1 MARRIFIA
9 LTLWCCHAPAFAA
22 PAPDAATAAQK
33 HWAFQPVVAVHPPAV
48 KNESWVRT
56 PVDRFILARLESKGL
71 APALASSREQF
82 IRRVTYGLTGLPP
95 SPEEVEAFLADKQ
108 SGAEARLVNRLL
120 ASPHYGERWARHW
133 LDLVRYAET
142 DGYEHDLVRPHAWR
156 YRDYV
161 IRSFNDDKPY
171 DRFIREQIAG
181 DELWPDDR
189 EARVA
194 TAFALLGPDMT
205 DSADQMQRRL
215 NTLNDAADTTA
226 SAFLGLTLGCA
237 RCHDHKL
244 EPLSQRDYFS
254 FQAFIAP
261 VQFESD
267 LAVPTAEEKAAHAAA
282 KAAWETQTAPVREKL
297 EAIEGP
303 VRERLTAEKLAKL
316 APEVQEA
323 HRTPKDKRT
332 PQQEAVAQETAAQV
346 TVSGN
351 EVTRSLTKDE
361 KAEQARLQ
369 GELKKVKKPAALP
382 ATMAL
387 RNPGG
392 TPAPVHVLTR
402 GDYLTP
408 AEEVHPGF
416 PVVLAKS
423 NTTAFAKA
431 AESVRRV
438 SARRAALANWI
449 ASPDNTLTARV
460 MVNRIWQHH
469 FGRGL
474 VRSTGDFGLQG
485 TPPTHP
491 ELLDWLAREF
501 IARGWSIKEMHRLI
515 VLSAAYA
522 QSSTASTATL
532 AADAENDLFS
542 RQNRVRLEGEAIR
555 DSLLA
560 VSGRLNLKMSGPGV
574 MPPIPEA
581 ITAVSKNWSTTPD
594 AAEHLRR
601 SIYIFAR
608 RNLRFPFLEV
618 FDAPD
623 SNLPCAERGRSTT
636 APQAL
641 SLLNGAETTAAATT
655 LAERL
660 TRDFPGEGDAA
671 VENRI
676 HRAFRLVLGRS
687 PSPTEQ
693 AAAADFLRENSS
705 LSELCRALL
714 NLNAFVYVE

>member
-1 MARRIFIA
+1 MAV
-9 LTLWCCHAPAFAA
+9 AA
-22 PAPDAATAAQK
+22 PAPDAVLAERT
-33 HWAFQPVVAVHPPAV
+33 HWAFQPVRAVEPPVV
-48 KNESWVRT
+48 KQEARVRT
-56 PVDRFILARLESKGL
+56 PVDRFILMRLEAKGL
-71 APALASSREQF
+71 EPAPAASREQF

-95 SPEEVEAFLADKQ
+95 SPEEVDAFLADAQ
-108 SGAEARLVNRLL
+108 PGAEARLVDRLL

-161 IRSFNDDKPY
+161 IRSFNEDKPY

-244 EPLSQRDYFS
+244 EPFSQRDYFS
-254 FQAFIAP
+254 FQAFFAP
-261 VQFESD
+261 AKFESN
-267 LAVPTAEEKAAHAAA
+267 LPVPTAEEKAAHAAA
-282 KAAWETQTAPVREKL
+282 QAAWESQTAPERSQL
-297 EAIEGP
+297 EAIEAP
-303 VRERLTAEKLAKL
+303 VRERLIAERMAKL

-346 TVSGN
+346 AVSGA
-351 EVTRSLTKDE
+351 EVTKALSKEDR
-361 KAEQARLQ
+361 AEQARLQ
-369 GELKKVKKPAALP
+369 AELKKVKKPAALP

-387 RNPGG
+387 RNPSGL
-392 TPAPVHVLTR
+392 PDPVHVLTR
-402 GDYLTP
+402 GDYLSP

-423 NTTAFAKA
+423 STPGSAGDVGN
-431 AESVRRV
+431 VRKTN
-438 SARRAALANWI
+438 ARRAALANWI
-449 ASPDNTLTARV
+449 TSSDNTLTARV

-474 VRSTGDFGLQG
+474 VRTSGDFGIQG

-501 IARGWSIKEMHRLI
+501 MARRWSVKEMHRLI

-522 QSSTASTATL
+522 QSSTASPATL

-574 MPPIPEA
+574 SPPIPEA
-581 ITAVSKNWSTTPD
+581 ITAVSKNWSATPD
-594 AAEHLRR
+594 TAEHLRR

-623 SNLPCAERGRSTT
+623 SNIPCAERGRSTT

-641 SLLNGAETTAAATT
+641 SLLNGAETTAAATA

-660 TRDFPGEGDAA
+660 LKDSPGDETDAVA
-671 VENRI
+671 RRI
-676 HRAFRLVLGRS
+676 HRAFRLVLGRP
-687 PSPTEQ
+687 PSQTEQ
-693 AAAADFLRENSS
+693 TSATDFLREYSS

-714 NLNAFVYVE
+714 NLNAFVYVD